1 MLKLCRVT
9 KVKTLFLVLVYVFNL
24 NLFDFFAAILE
35 KGLLLPKM
43 MKQIHNVFKNI
54 FYVVFQKKNI

>member
-9 KVKTLFLVLVYVFNL
+9 KVKMLFLVLVYVFNL
-24 NLFDFFAAILE
+24 NLFDFLAAILE

-43 MKQIHNVFKNI
+43 MKQIHNVFKNL